1 MTSQRT
7 RERLIQRL
15 MDQGITRFEVLEA
28 IRSVPRHLFVDE
40 ALAHR
45 SYEDTALPIGYGQTL
60 SQPYVVAK
68 MSELALAHGR
78 PKKVLELGSGS
89 GYQTAI
95 LASLVDEICAI
106 ERIKPLLDRARRQLR
121 ELRVRN
127 VRLRHGDGL
136 EGWPSEAPFD
146 LILGAAAPEHIPS
159 DLLEQLAPG
168 GRLIMP
174 VGGRRQQLMMVT
186 ASPEGYV
193 EEVIEEVKASG
204 LRGRGARRREDTR
217 WRAVLT
223 AAGALGTIGA
233 CAAIARPYLVHEVS
247 GERTAARASEK
258 TPASSGSEREPEG
271 FRPRRHHRNARA
283 ARFAAEGLDLSAA
296 PLDPLHRGR
305 FNQVLA
311 AVALERGELVA
322 RESTAPLRVAVDR
335 RDAAQ
340 EGVDARGRA

>member
-1 MTSQRT
+1 MSRQGIGMTSQRT

-106 ERIKPLLDRARRQLR
+106 ERIKPLMERARQQLR
-121 ELRVRN
+121 GLRIRN

-146 LILGAAAPEHIPS
+146 LNVGAAAPEQIPPT
-159 DLLEQLAPG
+159 LLEQLAPG
-168 GRLIMP
+168 GRMIMP
-174 VGGRRQQLMMVT
+174 VGGQRQKLIRVT
-186 ASPEGYV
+186 ATPDGFD
-193 EEVIEEVKASG
+193 EEIIEEVNFVPMISG
-204 LRGRGARRREDTR
+204 
-217 WRAVLT
+217 
-223 AAGALGTIGA
+223 
-233 CAAIARPYLVHEVS
+233 
-247 GERTAARASEK
+247 
-258 TPASSGSEREPEG
+258 
-271 FRPRRHHRNARA
+271 
-283 ARFAAEGLDLSAA
+283 
-296 PLDPLHRGR
+296 
-305 FNQVLA
+305 
-311 AVALERGELVA
+311 VA
-322 RESTAPLRVAVDR
+322 R
-335 RDAAQ
+335 
-340 EGVDARGRA
+340 

>member
-68 MSELALAHGR
+68 MSELALAQGR

-106 ERIKPLLDRARRQLR
+106 ERIKPLLERARKQLR
-121 ELRVRN
+121 ALRVRN

-136 EGWPSEAPFD
+136 DGWASEAPFD
-146 LILGAAAPEHIPS
+146 LILGAAAPERLPTQ
-159 DLLEQLAPG
+159 LLEQLAPG
-168 GRLIMP
+168 GRLILP
-174 VGGRRQQLMMVT
+174 VGGEQQQLVMVT
-186 ASPEGYV
+186 ATPEGYV
-193 EEVIEEVKASG
+193 EEVIEEVNFVPMV
-204 LRGRGARRREDTR
+204 RG
-217 WRAVLT
+217 
-223 AAGALGTIGA
+223 
-233 CAAIARPYLVHEVS
+233 VS
-247 GERTAARASEK
+247 R
-258 TPASSGSEREPEG
+258 
-271 FRPRRHHRNARA
+271 
-283 ARFAAEGLDLSAA
+283 
-296 PLDPLHRGR
+296 
-305 FNQVLA
+305 
-311 AVALERGELVA
+311 
-322 RESTAPLRVAVDR
+322 
-335 RDAAQ
+335 
-340 EGVDARGRA
+340 